1 MQQHNPANQVNQKE
15 RTRREIERQVEAFL
29 NQGGRI
35 AVVDN
40 QRQQSAALLGTA
52 WRDYDEAIELLN

>member
-1 MQQHNPANQVNQKE
+1 MQQVSHSKELNQKE
-15 RTRREIERQVEAFL
+15 RTRREIERQVEDFL

>member
-1 MQQHNPANQVNQKE
+1 MQRPSHSSDVSHKE

-35 AVVDN
+35 SVVDN
-40 QRQQSAALLGTA
+40 QRQQSTALLGTA
-52 WRDYDEAIELLN
+52 WRDYDEAVELLN

>member
-1 MQQHNPANQVNQKE
+1 MQQAGHSKDLNQKE

-40 QRQQSAALLGTA
+40 QRQHSAALLGTA